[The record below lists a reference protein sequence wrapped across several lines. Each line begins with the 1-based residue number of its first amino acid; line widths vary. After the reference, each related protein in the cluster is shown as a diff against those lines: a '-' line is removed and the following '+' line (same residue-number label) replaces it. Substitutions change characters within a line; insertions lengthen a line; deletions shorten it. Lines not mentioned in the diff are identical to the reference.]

1 MTATEA
7 MPQLTPGE
15 PAGRAGI
22 VDRLRGHVDLFL
34 NAGSLMAT
42 TAITSLFG
50 FAYWWLAARTA
61 SQEAVGQASAAVS
74 AMTLI
79 GTIGMFGMGTMLIS
93 DLPRLVGRKWE
104 LISTCLLVSGTAASV
119 GGLIYVALAHLA
131 IPGLQNALGSTAATV
146 LLVFGIAL
154 NAMTLVLDE
163 ALVGLL
169 AGPMQLMRNAW
180 FSVIKLALLGG
191 LALLP
196 LTITGGN
203 LLLTWVAGMV
213 LSVAILS
220 RALRRRGMIDSARP
234 RLALLRGRGAA
245 TFDHNLLNLAT
256 YLPRAAL
263 PLVVTAV
270 LSAEA
275 NASFY
280 TAFMVTSF
288 LAMVPGNV
296 ALTLFAVASG
306 DKAALRSK
314 VRVGLLICLVVGLPV
329 SIFVAIFARPIM
341 GLFGASYAASAGT
354 ALSILALTYLPFVF
368 HHFFLAISR
377 VQGKVRGAGIFS
389 VFAGIAELAAAWY
402 GGTTGNLTTLVAAVA
417 IVMAVE
423 TVLVAPTVL
432 RVVLPSR
439 RAAADETPKGTMS
452 ATGLTLHERA
462 WLPLEYIRTVGPL
475 TGVTAER
482 LRNALIGLH
491 AADPQHRAVSRLDR
505 AGARWL
511 HMDAPTFA
519 AYVQEAVT
527 DLGDGPA
534 DFDAMTRRLQA
545 EPRAHHPV
553 RILVGGGYVAMKV
566 AHAYGDAGPVNTL
579 LRELVRAAGD
589 EQSARIAPMKRHFA
603 LPKAWWNT
611 FGKSPA
617 RWRDA
622 LQMARTPHF
631 ETGETRPWLANLTVE
646 TARSAEVL
654 GKMRVWRDQY
664 APGVTTSAITFAA
677 FTAALQEL
685 GYRPDMTGATFLAD
699 ARRYLDKGVTV
710 DSNFC
715 FGPWLSPASLTD
727 PKAIHTTLKAEL
739 ATGGMLT
746 MMLLR
751 ETKLKVTGAPGM
763 PEPYPAEAPVSPQP
777 RLTFSNQGRHDVLAD
792 LPWAIEAA
800 YRVNQS
806 VPTLNGPE
814 GITLTTSEM
823 GGVLHL
829 EATFHASTYDPAMIA
844 RALELVCTDP
854 AALIMAA
861 SR

>member
-1 MTATEA
+1 
-7 MPQLTPGE
+7 MPQSTQIGSDAARGGLLH
-15 PAGRAGI
+15 
-22 VDRLRGHVDLFL
+22 RLRGHVDLFL

-61 SQEAVGQASAAVS
+61 PAEAVGQASAAVS

-93 DLPRLVGRKWE
+93 DLPKLAGRRWE
-104 LISTCLLVSGTAASV
+104 LISTCLLVSGSAATV

-203 LLLTWVAGMV
+203 LLLTWIAGMV
-213 LSVAILS
+213 LSVAILG
-220 RALRRRGMIDSARP
+220 RALRRRDMIDSLRP
-234 RLALLRGRGAA
+234 RLGLLRGRGAA

-329 SIFVAIFARPIM
+329 SIFVAVFAEPIM
-341 GLFGASYAASAGT
+341 GLFGAGYAASAST
-354 ALSILALTYLPFVF
+354 ALTILALTYLPFVF

-377 VQGKVRGAGIFS
+377 VQGRVRGAGIFS
-389 VFAGIAELAAAWY
+389 VFAGVAELVAAWY
-402 GGTTGNLTTLVAAVA
+402 GGSQGSLTQLVAWVAAV
-417 IVMAVE
+417 MALE

-439 RAAADETPKGTMS
+439 QSAAAETPKGTMS
-452 ATGLTLHERA
+452 TTSLTLHERA

-475 TGVTAER
+475 TGITADR
-482 LRNALIGLH
+482 IRAALIGLH
-491 AADPQHRAVSRLDR
+491 AADPKHRAVSRLDR
-505 AGARWL
+505 GGARWL
-511 HMDAPTFA
+511 HMDAPTFE
-519 AYVQEAVT
+519 AYVREAVT
-527 DLGDGPA
+527 DLGDSPA

-553 RILVGGGYVAMKV
+553 RFLVGGGYVAMKV
-566 AHAYGDAGPVNTL
+566 SHAYGDAGPVNTL
-579 LRELVRAAGD
+579 LREVVRAAG
-589 EQSARIAPMKRHFA
+589 EERAAQLPPMRRRFA
-603 LPKAWWNT
+603 LPRAWWNQ
-611 FGKSPA
+611 FGRSPA

-622 LQMARTPHF
+622 LKMARTPHF
-631 ETGETRPWLANLTVE
+631 ETGELRPWTADLTVE
-646 TARSAEVL
+646 TARSADVL

-677 FTAALQEL
+677 FTAALREL
-685 GYRPDMTGATFLAD
+685 GLRPDESGATFLAD
-699 ARRYLDKGVTV
+699 ARRYLGKGDTV

-715 FGPWLSPASLTD
+715 FGPWLAPASLTD
-727 PKAIHTTLKAEL
+727 PMAIHRTLKAEL

-751 ETKLKVTGAPGM
+751 ETKLAVTGAPGL
-763 PEPYPAEAPVSPQP
+763 PEPYPAEAPAEPRV

-792 LPWAIEAA
+792 LPWAMEAA
-800 YRVNQS
+800 QRVNQS
-806 VPTLNGPE
+806 VPTRGGPE

-829 EATFHASTYDPAMIA
+829 EATFHASTYDPAMVA

-861 SR
+861 SAR

>member
-1 MTATEA
+1 
-7 MPQLTPGE
+7 
-15 PAGRAGI
+15 
-22 VDRLRGHVDLFL
+22 
-34 NAGSLMAT
+34 
-42 TAITSLFG
+42 
-50 FAYWWLAARTA
+50 
-61 SQEAVGQASAAVS
+61 
-74 AMTLI
+74 
-79 GTIGMFGMGTMLIS
+79 
-93 DLPRLVGRKWE
+93 
-104 LISTCLLVSGTAASV
+104 
-119 GGLIYVALAHLA
+119 
-131 IPGLQNALGSTAATV
+131 
-146 LLVFGIAL
+146 
-154 NAMTLVLDE
+154 MTLVLDE

-180 FSVIKLALLGG
+180 FSVIKLVLLGG

-196 LTITGGN
+196 FTLTGGH
-203 LLLTWVAGMV
+203 LLLTWIAGMV

-234 RLALLRGRGAA
+234 RLSLLRGRGQA

-275 NASFY
+275 NAAFY

-314 VRVGLLICLVVGLPV
+314 VRMGLLICLVVGLPV
-329 SIFVAIFARPIM
+329 AVFTGVFARPIM
-341 GLFGASYAASAGT
+341 SIFGEAYADSAST
-354 ALSILALTYLPFVF
+354 ALAILSLSYIPFVF

-377 VQGKVRGAGIFS
+377 VQGTVRGAGIFS
-389 VFAGIAELAAAWY
+389 VFAGIAELVAAWY
-402 GGTTGNLTTLVAAVA
+402 GGTHGDLTDLVGWVVA
-417 IVMAVE
+417 VMAVE
-423 TVLVAPTVL
+423 MVLVAPTVL

-439 RAAADETPKGTMS
+439 QAAAENPKGTMS
-452 ATGLTLHERA
+452 ATKLTLHERA

-475 TGVTAER
+475 TGVTAQR

-491 AADPQHRAVSRLDR
+491 EADPTHRAVSRLDR
-505 AGARWL
+505 SGGRWL
-511 HMDAPTFA
+511 HMDRPTFG
-519 AYVQEAVT
+519 AYVREAVT
-527 DLGDGPA
+527 DLGDEPA

-545 EPRAHHPV
+545 EPRGHHPV
-553 RILVGGGYVAMKV
+553 RFLVGGGYVAMKV
-566 AHAYGDAGPVNTL
+566 SHAYGDAGPVNTL
-579 LRELVRAAGD
+579 LREVVRAAG
-589 EQSARIAPMKRHFA
+589 EERAARLEPMRRRFA
-603 LPKAWWNT
+603 LPKAWWNQ
-611 FGKSPA
+611 FGSPA
-617 RWRDA
+617 KWRDA
-622 LQMARTPHF
+622 LKMARTPHF
-631 ETGETRPWLANLTVE
+631 ETGEMRPWTANLTVE
-646 TARSAEVL
+646 TARSADVL
-654 GKMRVWRDQY
+654 GKMRVWRDEY

-677 FTAALQEL
+677 FTAALREL
-685 GYRPDMTGATFLAD
+685 GLRPDESGATFLAD
-699 ARRYLDKGVTV
+699 ARRYLGKGDAV

-715 FGPWLSPASLTD
+715 FGPWLAPASLTD
-727 PKAIHTTLKAEL
+727 PMAIHRTLKAEL

-751 ETKLKVTGAPGM
+751 EAKLAVAGAPGM
-763 PEPYPAEAPVSPQP
+763 PEPYPAQAPAEPRV

-800 YRVNQS
+800 HRVNQS

-829 EATFHASTYDPAMIA
+829 EATFHASTYDPAMVA
-844 RALELVCTDP
+844 RALDLVCTDP

-861 SR
+861 AAR